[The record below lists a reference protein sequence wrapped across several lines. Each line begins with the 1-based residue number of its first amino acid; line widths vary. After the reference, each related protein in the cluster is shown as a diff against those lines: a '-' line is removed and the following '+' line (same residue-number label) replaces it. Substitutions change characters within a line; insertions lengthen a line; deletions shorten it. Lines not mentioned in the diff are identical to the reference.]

1 MSVSSLVLVAAAED
15 LPQTH
20 RCKYNLEH
28 LQASEAQRQMGPM
41 QDDEMLLLFAWV
53 RTTRAARVLE
63 IGGLGGRSAYNFLT
77 ATDGLPGAVVYTVD
91 LRHLPSRARNHVVL
105 TKDAAELTSSDV
117 NDRPLDLLLL
127 DCHNRT
133 ATLRMLRTLE
143 AQGLLHERTTLA
155 LHDTGLHQ
163 IREGAWLPPG
173 LPHYNKLKA
182 HPNLHMHQQAE
193 RLVVEELR
201 KHGIDG
207 TGRYKWAAVHA
218 HADEIAPNDPLA
230 FRHGLTLMQR
240 SQPLHTELQQPYVGE
255 GAGT

>member
-1 MSVSSLVLVAAAED
+1 MRPTALAGVLLVLVAAAED

-28 LQASEAQRQMGPM
+28 LVASEAQRQMGPM

-63 IGGLGGRSAYNFLT
+63 IGGPEAGQRTISQPRMGCQEQLCTR
-77 ATDGLPGAVVYTVD
+77 D
-91 LRHLPSRARNHVVL
+91 LRHLPQSTQPCQADQ
-105 TKDAAELTSSDV
+105 DAAELTSSDV

-201 KHGIDG
+201 KHGIDVAPGG
-207 TGRYKWAAVHA
+207 TSGPRACT
-218 HADEIAPNDPLA
+218 
-230 FRHGLTLMQR
+230 R
-240 SQPLHTELQQPYVGE
+240 
-255 GAGT
+255 